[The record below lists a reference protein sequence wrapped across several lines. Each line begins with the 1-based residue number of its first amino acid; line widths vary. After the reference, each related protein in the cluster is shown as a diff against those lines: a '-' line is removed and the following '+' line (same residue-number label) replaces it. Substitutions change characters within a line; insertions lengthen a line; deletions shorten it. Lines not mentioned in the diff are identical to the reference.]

1 MARLSVLTW
10 IGNAAAV
17 LLGRHGDVST
27 QARSAACS
35 RQSVYDHA
43 DKVQQALADVRG
55 PGPCRADLLRQVEQL
70 RQENRRLREQLAGRI
85 ELNPPRRRRLA
96 ATTSAMGLSLS
107 QIEDVFSV
115 LLDGQPE
122 DVGRTPPP
130 SRAAIGRWV
139 LAACLLAGVALR
151 VLDGR
156 ARALAKVLCLDEIFF
171 HGKPVLVAVEPHS
184 MAVLLCDKTADRT
197 GQTWQQALLPFPGL
211 EHAVADAGTG
221 LQAGLRAVQRDRGA
235 DKPLT
240 VSLDVFHLEKEARQA
255 LGWLW
260 RKVEARWHQADQAD
274 ARAGAAKPQQRS
286 GRLSHARAA
295 WDEVA
300 RYWDW
305 YARWE
310 AAWARLKTALHL
322 FRPDG
327 LLNDRVWAAAEIRA
341 ACTLLPGPK
350 WRKVRRMA
358 NDRRMLGFLDRLQKQ
373 LEEAEPR
380 PQVRE
385 ALVELWRLERQ
396 GGQAALTQAVAQ
408 QLLVIRLAAD
418 WQQAYGRV
426 SGVLGGV
433 VRASSAVECVNS
445 VLRMQQGRHRNVSQA
460 MLDLKRLYWN
470 CREVKAGKREGKC
483 PYQHLGVA
491 LRTYDFWEVL
501 NSDPAELAQQL
512 SSPKVAA

>member
-1 MARLSVLTW
+1 MARLSLLTW

-17 LLGRHGDVST
+17 LLGRHGDVAN
-27 QARSAACS
+27 QARSCGCS
-35 RQSVYDHA
+35 RQTAYDHA
-43 DKVQQALADVRG
+43 DKVQQALADSRC
-55 PGPCRADLLRQVEQL
+55 PGPSRDALLRQVEELQKDNRQL
-70 RQENRRLREQLAGRI
+70 RDQLAQRI
-85 ELNPPRRRRLA
+85 ELGQPRRRRLA

-107 QIEDVFSV
+107 QIEEVFAV
-115 LLDGQPE
+115 LLAGQPQGA
-122 DVGRTPPP
+122 GRTAPP

-151 VLDGR
+151 VLDAHTR
-156 ARALAKVLCLDEIFF
+156 TLATVLCLDEIFF

-184 MAVLLCDKTADRT
+184 MAVLLCDKAADRT
-197 GQTWQQALLPFPGL
+197 GQTWQQALQPFNGL
-211 EHAVADAGTG
+211 QHAVADAGTG
-221 LQAGLRAVQRDRGA
+221 LQAGLRAVQRDRGT

-240 VSLDVFHLEKEARQA
+240 VGLDVFHLEKEARQA

-260 RKVEARWHQADQAD
+260 RKVEARWERADQAD
-274 ARAGAAKPQQRS
+274 ARAATAKPRQRS

-310 AAWARLKTALHL
+310 AAWARLKTALQL

-327 LLNDRVWAAAEIRA
+327 SLNDRVWAAAEIRA

-358 NDRRMLGFLDRLQKQ
+358 NDRRMLAFLDRLHRQ
-373 LEEAEPR
+373 LGEAEPR
-380 PQVRE
+380 PLVRE
-385 ALVELWRLERQ
+385 ALAELWRSERQ

-408 QLLVIRLAAD
+408 QLIVIRLAAD
-418 WQQAYGRV
+418 WQQAYARV
-426 SGVLGGV
+426 SVVLGGV

-491 LRTYDFWEVL
+491 LPTYDFWEVL
-501 NSDPAELAQQL
+501 NSDPEELAQQL
-512 SSPKVAA
+512 SSPKVTA

>member
-1 MARLSVLTW
+1 
-10 IGNAAAV
+10 
-17 LLGRHGDVST
+17 
-27 QARSAACS
+27 
-35 RQSVYDHA
+35 
-43 DKVQQALADVRG
+43 
-55 PGPCRADLLRQVEQL
+55 
-70 RQENRRLREQLAGRI
+70 
-85 ELNPPRRRRLA
+85 
-96 ATTSAMGLSLS
+96 
-107 QIEDVFSV
+107 
-115 LLDGQPE
+115 
-122 DVGRTPPP
+122 
-130 SRAAIGRWV
+130 
-139 LAACLLAGVALR
+139 VALR
-151 VLDGR
+151 VLDAHTR
-156 ARALAKVLCLDEIFF
+156 TLATVLCLDEIFF

-184 MAVLLCDKTADRT
+184 MAVLLCDKAADRT
-197 GQTWQQALLPFPGL
+197 GQTWQGVLQPFNGL
-211 EHAVADAGTG
+211 QHAVADAGTG

-240 VSLDVFHLEKEARQA
+240 VGLDVFHLEKEARQA

-274 ARAGAAKPQQRS
+274 ARAGAAKPHQRS

-295 WDEVA
+295 WEEVA
-300 RYWDW
+300 RYWSW
-305 YARWE
+305 YECWE
-310 AAWARLKTALHL
+310 AAWGRLKTALQL

-358 NDRRMLGFLDRLQKQ
+358 NDRRLLAFLDRLQRQ

-380 PQVRE
+380 PLVRE

-408 QLLVIRLAAD
+408 QWIVMCLAAD
-418 WQQAYGRV
+418 WQQAYARV
-426 SGVLGGV
+426 SDVLSGV

-470 CREVKAGKREGKC
+470 CREVKAGKRAGKC

-491 LRTYDFWEVL
+491 LQTYDFWKVL
-501 NSDPAELAQQL
+501 NSDPADLAQQL
-512 SSPKVAA
+512 SSPKVAV